1 MFSEV
6 SKVQSGRYMP
16 KEASG
21 SALSGKI
28 PSQEMSVSVPS
39 CSTSIPANKREGST
53 QIACALSKDDCW
65 SSHQKFNNILSA
77 TVSPSSIKKSLLLS
91 VNAFCQSI
99 SPSFVMESYH
109 MISILS
115 DL

>member
-39 CSTSIPANKREGST
+39 CSTSIPANTRDGST
-53 QIACALSKDDCW
+53 PISCALSKDDCW
-65 SSHQKFNNILSA
+65 TSHKKVNNILST

-91 VNAFCQSI
+91 VKALCQSI
-99 SPSFVMESYH
+99 SPTFVMES
-109 MISILS
+109 
-115 DL
+115 